1 MGGVGPS
8 QMTANGSE
16 HFEKVGGWT
25 WDFEKLRESN
35 LLRFCQ
41 PKKDD
46 FTSSDPRPDTL
57 FWHSFWHTIWKY
69 V

>member
-41 PKKDD
+41 PKKG
-46 FTSSDPRPDTL
+46 
-57 FWHSFWHTIWKY
+57 
-69 V
+69 